1 MIEFVNK
8 LTTHLKIFYFSR
20 HHLLSIL
27 ASLAIA
33 GVPLVSTLGYAPL
46 VMPCLAVVSPFL
58 GEAEQTVGALEV
70 PSALM
75 ASHPCLSPSL
85 TTGAA
90 DSGDNALSASHMT
103 SLITSLPARLPATLD
118 ALDDEDQRKVFIDL
132 LLPTVMVALDEVKQ
146 ERQQLLA
153 IIDELGGLS
162 AMPSFAGEDTLWQ
175 QKIGADKAN
184 FILRLTQKYRTE
196 RARELVGM
204 VNVLPPSLII
214 AQGALESGW
223 GVSRSALEDHNL
235 FGMYGSS
242 ASFAIGN
249 RERIKAPKIVE
260 YESVLDSVRSY
271 VLNINRLSAYREL
284 RKLRRQTLDSMQIA
298 DGLSQYSERKG
309 LYIADVKKIIIRN
322 KLQDFDTL
330 ILGEV

>member
-1 MIEFVNK
+1 V
-8 LTTHLKIFYFSR
+8 
-20 HHLLSIL
+20 
-27 ASLAIA
+27 
-33 GVPLVSTLGYAPL
+33 
-46 VMPCLAVVSPFL
+46 
-58 GEAEQTVGALEV
+58 
-70 PSALM
+70 
-75 ASHPCLSPSL
+75 
-85 TTGAA
+85 
-90 DSGDNALSASHMT
+90 T
-103 SLITSLPARLPATLD
+103 SLIASLPARLPATLA

-132 LLPTVMVALDEVKQ
+132 MLPTVMVALDEVKQ

-162 AMPSFAGEDTLWQ
+162 AMPSFAEEDTLWQ
-175 QKIGADKAN
+175 QKIGGDKAN
-184 FILRLTQKYRTE
+184 FILRLTRKYRTE
-196 RARELVGM
+196 KARELVGM

-235 FGMYGSS
+235 FGMYAGSS
-242 ASFAIGN
+242 SFAIGN
-249 RERIKAPKIVE
+249 QEGAKSPKIVE

-298 DGLSQYSERKG
+298 EGLSQYSERKG

>member
-1 MIEFVNK
+1 
-8 LTTHLKIFYFSR
+8 LT
-20 HHLLSIL
+20 
-27 ASLAIA
+27 SL
-33 GVPLVSTLGYAPL
+33 
-46 VMPCLAVVSPFL
+46 
-58 GEAEQTVGALEV
+58 VGF
-70 PSALM
+70 
-75 ASHPCLSPSL
+75 
-85 TTGAA
+85 
-90 DSGDNALSASHMT
+90 GDNALSASHVP
-103 SLITSLPARLPATLD
+103 SLVTSLPARLPASLA

-162 AMPSFAGEDTLWQ
+162 AIPSFVADDPLWQ
-175 QKIGADKAN
+175 QKIGTDKAN
-184 FILRLTQKYRTE
+184 FILRLTLKYRTE
-196 RARELVGM
+196 RAKELVGM

-235 FGMYGSS
+235 FGMYSTSSLLIGSQEGAKS
-242 ASFAIGN
+242 
-249 RERIKAPKIVE
+249 PKIVE

-271 VLNINRLSAYREL
+271 VLNINRLSAYKEL

-298 DGLSQYSERKG
+298 EGLSQYSERKE

-330 ILGEV
+330 IQSEV